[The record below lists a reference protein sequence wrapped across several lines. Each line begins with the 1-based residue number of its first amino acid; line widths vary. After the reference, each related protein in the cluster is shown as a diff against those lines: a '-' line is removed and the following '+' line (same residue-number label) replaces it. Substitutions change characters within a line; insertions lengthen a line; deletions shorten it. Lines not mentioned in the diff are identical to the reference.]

1 MGLLGWAWTW
11 LSVPSRQGSLGK
23 GPLLGRLPWG
33 GWPIV
38 SQRQEKGEL
47 EFSGVA
53 RASLCNGS
61 RRCRDKPRVTR

>member
-11 LSVPSRQGSLGK
+11 LSVPSRQGNLGK

-38 SQRQEKGEL
+38 SQR
-47 EFSGVA
+47 
-53 RASLCNGS
+53 
-61 RRCRDKPRVTR
+61 